1 MNTPPAEV
9 AIDADL
15 AARLVR
21 EQHPDLAAE
30 LTLLASGWDNT
41 LFRLGDRLVLR
52 LPRRQIA
59 ADLVLN
65 EHRWLPTIA
74 ERVSV
79 PIPAPIRL
87 GEPAVYYPWHWTI
100 SPWIDG
106 EPAAVLRPGAR
117 DPIAAGLAGFMNE
130 LHVPAAPDAPLNL
143 VRGVPLAHRAS
154 AMHERLLSG
163 LLPDAGRLKA
173 LWEELLAVPAWPG
186 PPLWLHGDPHPAN
199 VLVHRRRRP
208 AELAAVLD
216 FGDLT
221 GGDPATDLAA
231 GWMLFGPQAR
241 AVFRAH
247 LAGVDA
253 ATWQRARGW
262 ALNMGSAI
270 ATRSG
275 DNPRMAAI
283 AAHALEQVL
292 LED

>member
-1 MNTPPAEV
+1 MNMPPAEV
-9 AIDADL
+9 AIDAEL
-15 AARLVR
+15 AARLVS
-21 EQHPDLAAE
+21 EQHPDLAGG
-30 LTLLASGWDNT
+30 LTRVASGWDNT
-41 LFRLGDRLVLR
+41 LYRLDDRLVLR

-74 ERVSV
+74 ERISV
-79 PIPAPIRL
+79 TIPAPLRL
-87 GEPAVYYPWHWTI
+87 GEPTGYYPWHWTI

-106 EPAAVLRPGAR
+106 EPAAALPADQRG
-117 DPIAAGLAGFMNE
+117 PIAADLARFMNE
-130 LHVPAAPDAPLNL
+130 MHVPAPADAPLNP
-143 VRGVPLAHRAS
+143 VRGVPLADRAP
-154 AMHERLLSG
+154 AMHERLSSG
-163 LLPDAGRLKA
+163 LLPDAGPLSA
-173 LWEELLAVPAWPG
+173 LWEKLLAVPAWAG

-199 VLVHRRRRP
+199 VLVHRGRRP
-208 AELAAVLD
+208 AELAALLD

-241 AVFRAH
+241 AVFLAH
-247 LAGVDA
+247 LTVVDA

-292 LED
+292 LDD